1 MPKRRKMSCLLSEC
15 KTFAFRRHYKKN
27 EKTSHMLAKSVCKTH
42 MPASRIYKELS
53 NSTKW
58 KQTDQLKNGQKIW
71 TLY

>member
-1 MPKRRKMSCLLSEC
+1 MPSEDTIKKM
-15 KTFAFRRHYKKN
+15 K
-27 EKTSHMLAKSVCKTH
+27 SHILAKSVCKTH

-71 TLY
+71 TFYQRRYEKMLIIIIL